1 MDKKMVFA
9 ILSLFVLVAPALAI
23 LGLGDIVFDPS
34 VYEESI
40 QQFIQLSQQYVQL
53 VQTYQMVEN
62 QYNQMLRMAQQ
73 VPVNMIQ
80 RYRVLA
86 TPWTPSTATNTYGT
100 TSGWT
105 AGINGGFDVLA
116 GYTAATSPIGAYGN
130 GLGSIPADQQDR
142 VRKSYANV
150 ELTDGANLSGIQTVG
165 QIRGNSTGV
174 EAAIS
179 NLENDSLS
187 SDPSM
192 NTEIAV
198 LNKIN
203 AANLIDVR
211 NTQDANKLL
220 VAMTEQQIL
229 QAKRQRDAEAQAF
242 NEHIQFVTN
251 GQAMMAAQAANAS
264 SAMLAWQMP

>member
-1 MDKKMVFA
+1 MNKK
-9 ILSLFVLVAPALAI
+9 ILLALLIAAVLVAPALAI
-23 LGLGDIVFDPS
+23 LGLGDIVFDPTN
-34 VYEESI
+34 YEEAI
-40 QQFIQLSQQYVQL
+40 QEFVQLSQQYVQL

-80 RYRVLA
+80 RYQALA
-86 TPWTPSTATNTYGT
+86 TPWTPSTATNAYGT
-100 TSGWT
+100 TSGWI
-105 AGINGGFDVLA
+105 AGINGGSDVMA
-116 GYTAATSPIGAYGN
+116 GYTVATSPLGTYGN
-130 GLGSIPADQQDR
+130 AFGSIPADQQDR
-142 VRKSYANV
+142 VKKSYANV

-165 QIRGNSTGV
+165 QIRGNATGV

-179 NLENDSLS
+179 NLENDTLS

-251 GQAMMAAQAANAS
+251 GQAVMAAQAANAS